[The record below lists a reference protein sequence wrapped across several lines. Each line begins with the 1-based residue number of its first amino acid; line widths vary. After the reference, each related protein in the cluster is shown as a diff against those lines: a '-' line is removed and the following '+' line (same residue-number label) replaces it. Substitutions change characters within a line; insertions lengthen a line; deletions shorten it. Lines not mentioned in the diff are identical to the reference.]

1 MTFVLLLSDEKTHLP
16 DLYALHDFINT
27 FYLGRHDDE
36 LAALQAE
43 QRPGRPK
50 SKQLLELEE
59 RIEKEKREYREGMEV
74 PDLCNDINVSILREW
89 QGDPQ
94 AMHLFRFV
102 RISSQDRYVLF
113 LTTGICVLCCKK
125 DPTSSCKNRK
135 SNSSNS
141 NHSVCLLYTSDAAD
155 E

>member
-1 MTFVLLLSDEKTHLP
+1 MQKNSVHPNSRHAFQRSRIALRQRRLNEAQGVRNRVRSAKVDRIMTFVLLLSDEKTHLP

-94 AMHLFRFV
+94 AMHLFRIGMYSF
-102 RISSQDRYVLF
+102 
-113 LTTGICVLCCKK
+113 
-125 DPTSSCKNRK
+125 
-135 SNSSNS
+135 
-141 NHSVCLLYTSDAAD
+141 
-155 E
+155 